1 MKLALC
7 SFPVALGNAEAN
19 ANAALRKLE
28 EASAC
33 GADLVVFPPFT
44 LTGASCGK
52 NLHDLIA
59 GKASDA
65 WRRFCGEA
73 EKLRPFVIAGHPEHE
88 GKEYVSHPAISHTE

>member
-52 NLHDLIA
+52 NLLDLIA

-65 WRRFCGEA
+65 WRRFCGDHSRHGVASYTGADTCER
-73 EKLRPFVIAGHPEHE
+73 L
-88 GKEYVSHPAISHTE
+88 